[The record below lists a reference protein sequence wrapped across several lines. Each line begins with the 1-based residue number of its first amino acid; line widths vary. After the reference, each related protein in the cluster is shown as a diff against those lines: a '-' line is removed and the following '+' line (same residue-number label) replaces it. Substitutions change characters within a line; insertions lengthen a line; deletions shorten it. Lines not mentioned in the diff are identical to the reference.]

1 MLHASSLAS
10 TCSYKKDA
18 CIGDACPHLGTNF
31 WMVFVTGMFLFFSA
45 LLLTSQSKG
54 VSSSIHEML
63 GELFTMNNKAKE

>member
-31 WMVFVTGMFLFFSA
+31 WMIFCTGMLLFFSC
-45 LLLTSQSKG
+45 LLFLSQSKE
-54 VSSSIHEML
+54 VSSSMHEIL